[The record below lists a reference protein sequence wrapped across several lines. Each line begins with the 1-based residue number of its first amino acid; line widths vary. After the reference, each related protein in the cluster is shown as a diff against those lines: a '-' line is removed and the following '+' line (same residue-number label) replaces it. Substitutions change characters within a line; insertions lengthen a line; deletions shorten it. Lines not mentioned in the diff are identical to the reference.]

1 MRLCCPLRAIGFA
14 AFGGNARQAYR
25 WRRYAFFVLFL
36 GGEERGRRMFIVL
49 KKLGW
54 FFKLQ
59 WKRYLV
65 AVVLLAIVGIVDILP
80 PKLIEYTIDGLRA
93 GTLSSGDWMQ
103 VVVYWLTITIVSY
116 GITLIWMYQLFG
128 GSFVLE
134 RMMRSM
140 LMRHFLKMS
149 PTFYERN
156 RTGDLMARATND
168 LGAISM
174 TAGFGILTLIDS
186 TMFMGTL
193 LVVMAATISWK
204 LTLAAMIPLPFIALV
219 LKYFGRMIH
228 ERFMK
233 SQNAFGELNDQV
245 LESVTGVRVV
255 RAFVQ
260 ERADR
265 ERFKAKTDEV
275 FGKNV
280 RVAQIDAVFEPAVKI
295 LVGLSYMIGL
305 VYGAVL
311 VYRSEITL
319 GELVSFNMYLGMLI
333 WPMLAIG
340 ELINIMQRGN
350 ASLDRINETLGM
362 KQDVADAAELTHV
375 DVPDE
380 IVFDRVTFRYPSSSI
395 DNLVD
400 ISFRLHRGQTLG
412 IVGRTG
418 SGKTTVLRQ
427 LLREYPLGS
436 GQVTVGGTD
445 LGKVPLDQIR
455 GWIGYVPQQP
465 VLFSRSI
472 RENIRL
478 GNGDQ
483 AFDEERLNRA
493 LELASFRKDVAFLPD
508 GLETLVGEKGVALSG
523 GQKQRV
529 SIARAVIA
537 DPEILMLDD
546 ALSAVDAK
554 TEVEI
559 LEGVRRERA
568 GKTTIITTH
577 RLSAVQHADWIIVLD
592 EGRIVEE
599 GTHDMLV
606 ERGGWYKEQYDRQQ
620 LSEALGA

>member
-1 MRLCCPLRAIGFA
+1 
-14 AFGGNARQAYR
+14 
-25 WRRYAFFVLFL
+25 
-36 GGEERGRRMFIVL
+36 MFIVL
-49 KKLGW
+49 KKLSW

-59 WKRYLV
+59 WKRYLI

-265 ERFKAKTDEV
+265 ERFRAKTDEV

-362 KQDVADAAELTHV
+362 KQDVADAAELTPV

-395 DNLVD
+395 DNLVN

-436 GQVTVGGTD
+436 GQVTVSGTD
-445 LGKVPLDQIR
+445 LGEVALDQIR

-483 AFDEERLNRA
+483 VFDEERLNRA